1 MRVAIVG
8 AGIGGLTTALAL
20 SQRGISPRVVERS
33 PLLEEAGA
41 GIQLSPNA
49 MRVLERLGLAAD
61 LRRTMVESR
70 AIIIKRGADGRDIL
84 ALPLGNALARW
95 GAPYATIRRAD
106 LQAILV
112 KAVTEA
118 GIDIALG
125 QTLSPEGS
133 RFANADSPLF
143 LETESQ
149 SGALHI
155 EADAVIGADGVWS
168 SVRARMG
175 LRTNLTFQKKR
186 AHRAVVPCERLPR
199 SINAG
204 VTGLWLGDDAHL
216 VHYPVSSGSAV
227 NIVAVVRDDNTA
239 HGWSRPSHGGE
250 VAMAFS
256 RWAKPV
262 RDLIASATEFHSWP
276 LYDRP
281 PETEW
286 TRGRVA
292 LLGDA
297 AHPMVPFLAQ
307 GGAMAI
313 EDAAVLAARL
323 SEDSGSIGQ
332 RLARYAADRQ
342 PRTGRV
348 QSEARANGD
357 RYHWGSTKSAVRDF
371 GLSLLGP
378 DRMLA
383 RYDWIYRWSPP

>member
-8 AGIGGLTTALAL
+8 AGIGGLTAALAL
-20 SQRGISPRVVERS
+20 SQRGLVPFLVERS
-33 PLLEEAGA
+33 PVLEEAGA

-49 MRVLERLGLAAD
+49 IRVLERLGLGEA

-70 AIIIKRGADGRDIL
+70 AIIIRRGADGRDIM
-84 ALPLGNALARW
+84 ALPLGNARSRW

-106 LQAILV
+106 LQAALV
-112 KAVTEA
+112 KAVAEA
-118 GIDIALG
+118 GVEMTLG
-125 QTLSPEGS
+125 QTFSNEGARLPS
-133 RFANADSPLF
+133 ADSPLH
-143 LETESQ
+143 LETESAL
-149 SGALHI
+149 GARAF
-155 EADAVIGADGVWS
+155 EVDAIIGADGALS

-175 LRTNLTFQKKR
+175 LRTSLTFQKKR
-186 AHRAVVPCERLPR
+186 AHRAIVPRERVPR
-199 SINAG
+199 SIDAG
-204 VTGLWLGDDAHL
+204 VTGLWLGEDAHL
-216 VHYPVSSGSAV
+216 VHYPVSSGSALNV
-227 NIVAVVRDDNTA
+227 VAVVRDDNTA
-239 HGWSRPSHGGE
+239 QGWSRPSNGGE
-250 VAMAFS
+250 VAVAFA
-256 RWAKPV
+256 RWAKPI
-262 RDLIASATEFHSWP
+262 RDLIASAGDFHSWP

-281 PETEW
+281 PDTDW

-297 AHPMVPFLAQ
+297 AHPMLPFLAQ

-313 EDAAVLAARL
+313 EDAAVLASRL
-323 SEDSGSIGQ
+323 SEDSGAVAQ

-357 RYHWGSTKSAVRDF
+357 RYHWGAAKSAVRDL

-378 DRMLA
+378 ERMLA